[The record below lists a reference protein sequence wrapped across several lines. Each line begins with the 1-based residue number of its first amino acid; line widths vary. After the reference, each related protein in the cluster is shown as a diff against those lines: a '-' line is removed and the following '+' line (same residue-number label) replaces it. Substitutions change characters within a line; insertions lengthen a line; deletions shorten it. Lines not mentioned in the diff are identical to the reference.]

1 MITFPF
7 RRRTITITLPF
18 RGRVGV
24 GYAKASITPV
34 VRSILVSSP
43 RLMGHGKS
51 YDRGGR
57 GVFYGVLALRENRDK
72 MKEQI
77 YTLLK
82 SHLKIPPCGRG

>member
-1 MITFPF
+1 M
-7 RRRTITITLPF
+7 
-18 RGRVGV
+18 

-34 VRSILVSSP
+34 VRSILVSIP

-82 SHLKIPPCGRG
+82 SHLKTLPVDGDERASAKGIEKRTRC